1 MWETIEHVLTSPS
14 LIPLLIFILIVIT
27 VAIVLSK
34 NGLLHI
40 TTKNVQMGAADNE
53 RDIIRQQI
61 EWVSL
66 HYKAMENNLD
76 KPEGYDKW
84 RGRYITELVIDEF
97 VSMIAFNH
105 ISKSQSYIE
114 VKQEKILSV
123 VMANVVRDEFK
134 SDEFINMLKDDVQH
148 VIEKLVQIREL
159 YHR

>member
-1 MWETIEHVLTSPS
+1 
-14 LIPLLIFILIVIT
+14 
-27 VAIVLSK
+27 
-34 NGLLHI
+34 
-40 TTKNVQMGAADNE
+40 MGAADNE

-97 VSMIAFNH
+97 VNMIAFNH

-134 SDEFINMLKDDVQH
+134 SDEFTNMLRDDVQH

>member
-66 HYKAMENNLD
+66 HYKAMENNLV

-134 SDEFINMLKDDVQH
+134 SDEFTNMLRDDVQH

>member
-1 MWETIEHVLTSPS
+1 MWESIEHVLTSPS

-123 VMANVVRDEFK
+123 VMANVVKDEFK
-134 SDEFINMLKDDVQH
+134 SDEFTNMLRDDVQH